1 MLLEIGLIADM
12 MENDNTEYK
21 YFNLVKTW
29 IDRVKVKSLVLRG
42 EPERAYIFQIL
53 LNKRPEIRE
62 LLITVQNGE
71 IDIKFDAEKLPKI
84 NLLIVL
90 DAILGNVAKKNCQQA
105 KKSLPGN
112 PETIELLVEGM
123 SCPACALLIEMS
135 LKKDPEIVDVTANLE
150 SKKVR
155 IFGAMEKQKLIER
168 IEKLGYK
175 HIVGTD

>member
-1 MLLEIGLIADM
+1 M
-12 MENDNTEYK
+12 MENQPTEYK
-21 YFNLVKTW
+21 HFNLIRTW
-29 IDRVKVKSLVLRG
+29 ENRIKVKSSVLRG

-53 LNKRPEIRE
+53 LNKRSEISE
-62 LLITVQNGE
+62 MLITVESGE
-71 IDIKFDAEKLPKI
+71 IDIKFDAEKLPKES
-84 NLLIVL
+84 LLTVL
-90 DAILGNVAKKNCQQA
+90 DAILGNVAKKNCQLVE
-105 KKSLPGN
+105 KNLLRT

-135 LKKDPEIVDVTANLE
+135 LKKDPQIVDVTADLE

-155 IFGAMEKQKLIER
+155 VYGAVDKQVLIEK